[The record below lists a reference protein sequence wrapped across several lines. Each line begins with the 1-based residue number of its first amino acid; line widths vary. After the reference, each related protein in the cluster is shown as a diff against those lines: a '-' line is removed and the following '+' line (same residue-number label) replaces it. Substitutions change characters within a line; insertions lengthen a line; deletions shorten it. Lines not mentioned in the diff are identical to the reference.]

1 MTTYILTGTFRSDLS
16 PPLTE
21 ESSHQTCSDFAA
33 RLHTLG
39 FQTYDVRT
47 GYLASSNE
55 WRICI
60 VLSGFPDQMPSLV
73 ALNDIRALFDLYVV
87 SETVSAQWVVE
98 LSDCHLAIPN
108 WEVWATHGT
117 LACETRLARDHVLGE
132 VY

>member
-1 MTTYILTGTFRSDLS
+1 MTTYVLTGTFRSDLS
-16 PPLTE
+16 PSLSE
-21 ESSHQTCSDFAA
+21 ESSRQICSGFAA

-47 GYLASSNE
+47 GYLAPSNE

-60 VLSGFPDQMPSLV
+60 ILSGLPNQMPSLV
-73 ALNDIRALFDLYVV
+73 ALHDIRALFDSYVV

-98 LSDCHLAIPN
+98 LSEFNQAIHD

-117 LACETRLARDHVLGE
+117 FECETRLARDRILGE
-132 VY
+132 IY